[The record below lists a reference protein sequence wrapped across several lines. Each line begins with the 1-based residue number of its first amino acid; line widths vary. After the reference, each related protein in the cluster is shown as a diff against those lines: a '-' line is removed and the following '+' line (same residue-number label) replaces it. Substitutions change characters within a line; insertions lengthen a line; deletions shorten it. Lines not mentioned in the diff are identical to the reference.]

1 MRRVDLSR
9 KTEEII
15 LTDVVDGKTMTLRFA
30 EEDDFAA
37 KIG

>member
-9 KTEEII
+9 KTAEII
-15 LTDVVDGKTMTLRFA
+15 LTGKTMTLRFA